1 MKQEQEL
8 REQIVEVG
16 LSLYRRGLSPGS
28 SGNISVRMEDNW
40 LVTPTNSS
48 LGNLNP
54 GNLSKLDWDGNL
66 LSGEKPS
73 KEAFLHLAM
82 YRKRPQSGAIVHL
95 HSTFAAAV
103 SCLNG
108 LDSQSCIP
116 PITPYFVM
124 RVGKLPLLPYYPP
137 GDKSLAQE
145 IEKYAAKHSSV
156 LLANHG
162 PVVCRDRLEIGDV
175 RSRRTRRNL
184 QAYAVIAWPA
194 DPHSRCSPTKAT
206 TRDFRSGMGLLKISE
221 TDRLR
226 NIDLEIEP
234 NRPRLVATMSLC
246 LNSKELDSWGLV
258 PWDSAWQHNC

>member
-1 MKQEQEL
+1 MKREQEL
-8 REQIVEVG
+8 REQIAEVG
-16 LSLYRRGLSPGS
+16 LNLYRRGLSPGS

-66 LSGEKPS
+66 ISGEKPS

-103 SCLNG
+103 SCLDG

-124 RVGKLPLLPYYPP
+124 RVGKLPLLPYYRP

-145 IEKYAAKHSSV
+145 IEKYATKHSSV

-162 PVVCRDRLEIGDV
+162 PVVAGTDLKSAMYAAEELEETSKLMLLLYGQPI
-175 RSRRTRRNL
+175 RTL
-184 QAYAVIAWPA
+184 DAAQ
-194 DPHSRCSPTKAT
+194 
-206 TRDFRSGMGLLKISE
+206 LKQLRE
-221 TDRLR
+221 TFGA
-226 NIDLEIEP
+226 E
-234 NRPRLVATMSLC
+234 
-246 LNSKELDSWGLV
+246 
-258 PWDSAWQHNC
+258 WDS

>member
-1 MKQEQEL
+1 MKREQEL

-16 LSLYRRGLSPGS
+16 LNLYRRGLSPGS
-28 SGNISVRMEDNW
+28 SGNISVRMEDGW

-48 LGNLNP
+48 LGNLDP

-103 SCLNG
+103 SCLDG

-137 GDKSLAQE
+137 GDKSLARE
-145 IEKYAAKHSSV
+145 IEKFAAKHSSV

-162 PVVCRDRLEIGDV
+162 PVVAGTDLRSAMYAAEELEETSKLMLLLHGQPI
-175 RSRRTRRNL
+175 RTL
-184 QAYAVIAWPA
+184 DAAQ
-194 DPHSRCSPTKAT
+194 
-206 TRDFRSGMGLLKISE
+206 LKQLRE
-221 TDRLR
+221 TFGA
-226 NIDLEIEP
+226 E
-234 NRPRLVATMSLC
+234 
-246 LNSKELDSWGLV
+246 
-258 PWDSAWQHNC
+258 WDS

>member
-1 MKQEQEL
+1 MKCEQEL
-8 REQIVEVG
+8 REQIVETG
-16 LSLYRRGLSPGS
+16 LNLYRRGLSPGS
-28 SGNISVRMEDNW
+28 SGNISVRMEDGW

-103 SCLNG
+103 SCLDG
-108 LDSQSCIP
+108 LNSESCIP

-124 RVGKLPLLPYYPP
+124 RVGKLPLLPYYRP

-145 IEKYAAKHSSV
+145 IEKYATKHSSM

-162 PVVCRDRLEIGDV
+162 PVVAGTDLKSAMYAAEELEETSKLMLLLHGRPI
-175 RSRRTRRNL
+175 RTL
-184 QAYAVIAWPA
+184 DAVQL
-194 DPHSRCSPTKAT
+194 RQL
-206 TRDFRSGMGLLKISE
+206 RE
-221 TDRLR
+221 TFGA
-226 NIDLEIEP
+226 E
-234 NRPRLVATMSLC
+234 
-246 LNSKELDSWGLV
+246 
-258 PWDSAWQHNC
+258 WDS

>member
-1 MKQEQEL
+1 MKCEQEL
-8 REQIVEVG
+8 REQIVETG
-16 LSLYRRGLSPGS
+16 LNLYRRGLSPGS
-28 SGNISVRMEDNW
+28 SGNISVRMENGW

-48 LGNLNP
+48 LGNLDP

-103 SCLNG
+103 SCLDG
-108 LDSQSCIP
+108 LNSESCIP

-124 RVGKLPLLPYYPP
+124 RVGKLPLLPYYRP

-145 IEKYAAKHSSV
+145 IEKYATKHSSM

-162 PVVCRDRLEIGDV
+162 PVVAGTDLKSAMYAAEELEETSKLMLLLHGRPI
-175 RSRRTRRNL
+175 RTL
-184 QAYAVIAWPA
+184 DAVQL
-194 DPHSRCSPTKAT
+194 RQL
-206 TRDFRSGMGLLKISE
+206 RE
-221 TDRLR
+221 TFGA
-226 NIDLEIEP
+226 E
-234 NRPRLVATMSLC
+234 
-246 LNSKELDSWGLV
+246 
-258 PWDSAWQHNC
+258 WDS